1 MSDIAQLMRDAN
13 PVPDIAVALPDDEF
27 DALMLLTQIRSG
39 NMDVEQLQ
47 IPVEPKKKDRGWL
60 VALTA
65 GVAVVVLVGGVA
77 LLFGGSETGDV
88 SSGPTPST
96 TVAPTSP
103 PATSPTTSLP
113 PSMTNAA
120 VMPVQGMFE
129 LSAEINLGTGGAYVL
144 DVAITPGWVWAVV
157 QDEDLYRMD
166 SATGSIDTTIS
177 LPSLTFA
184 NIEVGDSAL
193 WVLHGAAL
201 TRIDPETAEVTGSIE
216 IESGA
221 LRGSQGRTRQLAVGL
236 GGVWV
241 VAGNRVLRLDED
253 NIEITGELPLS
264 AYPSGLVI
272 GADSVWVLVY
282 QPVVEAYSVLRI
294 DPTTLEIVATIPLPG
309 SVFHPIYGTP
319 MTYGHDAIW
328 INASGLSRL
337 DPKTN
342 QVTIVFNDPNCCG
355 PTAVGFTSA
364 SIIAAGLLENK
375 TVIVIVDPDTGELKP
390 ASDSGFGSL
399 VYAIAGDTDSFWA
412 ADTRSGTLRR
422 FDMSTEKP

>member
-77 LLFGGSETGDV
+77 LLFGGSETGGV
-88 SSGPTPST
+88 GSGPTPSA

-103 PATSPTTSLP
+103 PATSPTTTLP
-113 PSMTNAA
+113 PSTTNAP
-120 VMPVQGMFE
+120 VMPVQEMFE
-129 LSAEINLGTGGAYVL
+129 LSAEIDLETGGAYVS

-157 QDEDLYRMD
+157 EGADLYRID
-166 SATGSIDTTIS
+166 PATGSIDTTIS
-177 LPSLTFA
+177 LPWSTFA
-184 NIEVGDSAL
+184 NIEVGDNAL
-193 WVLHGAAL
+193 WVFRGAAL

-216 IESGA
+216 IV
-221 LRGSQGRTRQLAVGL
+221 GSWEGRTRQLAVGL

-253 NIEITGELPLS
+253 DIEITGELPLS

-294 DPTTLEIVATIPLPG
+294 DPTTLEIVVTIPLG
-309 SVFHPIYGTP
+309 VSVFHPIYGTP

-337 DPKTN
+337 DPTTN
-342 QVTIVFNDPNCCG
+342 QVTIVLNDPNCCG
-355 PTAVGFTSA
+355 PSAVGFTGDR
-364 SIIAAGLLENK
+364 IIAAGLLEDKNA
-375 TVIVIVDPDTGELKP
+375 IVIVDPDTGELEY
-390 ASDSGFGSL
+390 ASDFRFTTGVF
-399 VYAIAGDTDSFWA
+399 AIAGDTDSFWA
-412 ADTRSGTLRR
+412 AATRSGTLYR
-422 FDMSTEKP
+422 FDMSAEQP